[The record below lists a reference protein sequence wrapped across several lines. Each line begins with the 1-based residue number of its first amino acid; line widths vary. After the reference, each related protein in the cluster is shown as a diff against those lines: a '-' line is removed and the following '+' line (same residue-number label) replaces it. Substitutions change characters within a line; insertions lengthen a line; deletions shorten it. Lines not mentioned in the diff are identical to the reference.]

1 MELLLAI
8 ALEGGFVVEVEV
20 VETQNP
26 VASSLQGHGDVGPDE
41 AGGAGDEDGNAGV
54 GAAASRACDEAL
66 PVGAAIGAERSAR
79 VGARRRR
86 EKEKEAEDG

>member
-1 MELLLAI
+1 MELFLAI

-41 AGGAGDEDGNAGV
+41 AGGAGDEDGHAGV
-54 GAAASRACDEAL
+54 GAAASRASDMAL